1 MQSKLMEERDRNA
14 DDTDLYGFLT
24 EKIIGIQMS

>member
-1 MQSKLMEERDRNA
+1 MEERDRNA

-24 EKIIGIQMS
+24 EKNYWNTNDTNCTV